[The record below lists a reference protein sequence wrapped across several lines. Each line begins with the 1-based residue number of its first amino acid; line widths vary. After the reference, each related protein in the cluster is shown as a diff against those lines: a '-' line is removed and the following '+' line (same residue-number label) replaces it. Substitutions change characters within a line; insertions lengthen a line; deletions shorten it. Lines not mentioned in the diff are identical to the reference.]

1 MYLKWLGS
9 SLTFLQGSSFF
20 LCSSQEMCALMPKY
34 VTPIWVFNANT
45 GISLIDHDLAFST
58 KGKPK
63 GWETCPVFKQREQL
77 KMIGTILSLPEKNS
91 NPWKTKDAQW
101 HSTGEKAM
109 AFFGLWLK
117 LFSFYVKP
125 FSCDKNFQSKS
136 QREQQDLRDTSGLK
150 FPTRKNRN
158 KREQMNLMFISWL
171 RVWFLQRGKEN
182 KE

>member
-1 MYLKWLGS
+1 MYLKSLGS
-9 SLTFLQGSSFF
+9 SLTFVQGSSFF

-125 FSCDKNFQSKS
+125 FSCDKNLQSKS

-150 FPTRKNRN
+150 SPPGKIEIKGN
-158 KREQMNLMFISWL
+158 KWTLCSYLDLGIDSYKE
-171 RVWFLQRGKEN
+171 GKKN